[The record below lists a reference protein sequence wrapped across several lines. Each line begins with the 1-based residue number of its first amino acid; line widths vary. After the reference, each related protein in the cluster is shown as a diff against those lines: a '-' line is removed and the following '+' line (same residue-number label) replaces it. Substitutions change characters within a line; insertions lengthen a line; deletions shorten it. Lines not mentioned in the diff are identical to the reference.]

1 MLLMCTAWG
10 RWTSPYFRGTK
21 NVTRDFSPLQGI
33 PPRLELRDTQ
43 TALLRGLG
51 ATGTLQPPRQQ
62 AALHGHSQLISRGHS
77 NATSGCQG
85 LQPAQLLLWVQRHAC
100 STHGQA
106 THRRPGPSF
115 SLLLLFFPPQTFLL
129 LRVGRLQCRG
139 RYRSNLNAATSHGCR
154 TGSWL
159 QRLCP
164 RSWLS
169 NLEVKMHIL

>member
-21 NVTRDFSPLQGI
+21 SVTRDFSPLQGI

-100 STHGQA
+100 STHRQA

-115 SLLLLFFPPQTFLL
+115 SLLLLFFSSSDILAAACWQTA
-129 LRVGRLQCRG
+129 V
-139 RYRSNLNAATSHGCR
+139 
-154 TGSWL
+154 
-159 QRLCP
+159 P
-164 RSWLS
+164 RKVPEQFKCCYLTW
-169 NLEVKMHIL
+169 M

>member
-21 NVTRDFSPLQGI
+21 SVTRDFSPLQGI

-115 SLLLLFFPPQTFLL
+115 SLLLLFFSSPDILAAACWQTA
-129 LRVGRLQCRG
+129 V
-139 RYRSNLNAATSHGCR
+139 
-154 TGSWL
+154 
-159 QRLCP
+159 P
-164 RSWLS
+164 RKVPEQFKCCYLTW
-169 NLEVKMHIL
+169 M

>member
-10 RWTSPYFRGTK
+10 RCTSPYFRGTK

-33 PPRLELRDTQ
+33 PPRPELRDTQ

-77 NATSGCQG
+77 NATSSCQG

-100 STHGQA
+100 STHRQA

-115 SLLLLFFPPQTFLL
+115 SLLLLFFSSSDILAAACWQTA
-129 LRVGRLQCRG
+129 V
-139 RYRSNLNAATSHGCR
+139 
-154 TGSWL
+154 
-159 QRLCP
+159 P
-164 RSWLS
+164 RKVPEQFKCCYLTW
-169 NLEVKMHIL
+169 M

>member
-21 NVTRDFSPLQGI
+21 SVTRDFSPLQGI
-33 PPRLELRDTQ
+33 PPRPELRDTQ

-51 ATGTLQPPRQQ
+51 ATGTLQPPRQK

-77 NATSGCQG
+77 NATSSCQG

-100 STHGQA
+100 STHRQA

-115 SLLLLFFPPQTFLL
+115 SLLLLFFSSSDILAAACWQTA
-129 LRVGRLQCRG
+129 V
-139 RYRSNLNAATSHGCR
+139 
-154 TGSWL
+154 
-159 QRLCP
+159 P
-164 RSWLS
+164 RKVPEQFKCCYLTW
-169 NLEVKMHIL
+169 M

>member
-10 RWTSPYFRGTK
+10 RCTSPYFRGTK

-33 PPRLELRDTQ
+33 SPRPELRDTQ

-100 STHGQA
+100 STHRQA

-115 SLLLLFFPPQTFLL
+115 SLLLLFFSSSDILAAACWQTA
-129 LRVGRLQCRG
+129 V
-139 RYRSNLNAATSHGCR
+139 
-154 TGSWL
+154 
-159 QRLCP
+159 P
-164 RSWLS
+164 RKVPEQFKCCYLTW
-169 NLEVKMHIL
+169 M

>member
-10 RWTSPYFRGTK
+10 RCTSPYFRGTK

-33 PPRLELRDTQ
+33 SPRPELRDTQ

-77 NATSGCQG
+77 NATSSCQG

-100 STHGQA
+100 STHRQA

-115 SLLLLFFPPQTFLL
+115 SLLLLFFSSSDILAAACWQTA
-129 LRVGRLQCRG
+129 V
-139 RYRSNLNAATSHGCR
+139 
-154 TGSWL
+154 
-159 QRLCP
+159 P
-164 RSWLS
+164 RKVPEQFKCCYLTW
-169 NLEVKMHIL
+169 M

>member
-10 RWTSPYFRGTK
+10 RCTSPYFRGTK

-33 PPRLELRDTQ
+33 SPRPELRDTQ

-51 ATGTLQPPRQQ
+51 ATGTLQPPRQK

-77 NATSGCQG
+77 NATSSCQG

-100 STHGQA
+100 STHRQA

-115 SLLLLFFPPQTFLL
+115 SLLLLFFSSSDILAAACWQTA
-129 LRVGRLQCRG
+129 V
-139 RYRSNLNAATSHGCR
+139 
-154 TGSWL
+154 
-159 QRLCP
+159 P
-164 RSWLS
+164 RKVPEQFKCCYLTW
-169 NLEVKMHIL
+169 M

>member
-21 NVTRDFSPLQGI
+21 SVTRDFSPLQGI

-115 SLLLLFFPPQTFLL
+115 SLLLLFFSSSDILAAACWQTA
-129 LRVGRLQCRG
+129 V
-139 RYRSNLNAATSHGCR
+139 
-154 TGSWL
+154 
-159 QRLCP
+159 P
-164 RSWLS
+164 RKVPEQFKCCYLTW
-169 NLEVKMHIL
+169 M